1 MLFLG
6 ACCKNSFQ
14 RVKIIILLCLIASV
28 ALPSVSHAFDTKS
41 EAHCEK
47 PSSSEDR
54 VSTKSID
61 SQEKSDHTSDG
72 CDCCHSGCCNLKTL
86 SKLPSMPHHLSHE
99 TVDFGDVSQLL
110 KGTSGTDLFRPPK
123 SLV

>member
-1 MLFLG
+1 MQKF
-6 ACCKNSFQ
+6 FR
-14 RVKIIILLCLIASV
+14 RVKIIILLCLLASV

-41 EAHCEK
+41 EVHCEK

-72 CDCCHSGCCNLKTL
+72 CDCCHSGCCNLKTF
-86 SKLPSMPHHLSHE
+86 SKLYSVPHHLSRE
-99 TVDFGDVSQLL
+99 EIDFSDVSQLL
-110 KGTSGTDLFRPPK
+110 IGISGTDLFRPPK